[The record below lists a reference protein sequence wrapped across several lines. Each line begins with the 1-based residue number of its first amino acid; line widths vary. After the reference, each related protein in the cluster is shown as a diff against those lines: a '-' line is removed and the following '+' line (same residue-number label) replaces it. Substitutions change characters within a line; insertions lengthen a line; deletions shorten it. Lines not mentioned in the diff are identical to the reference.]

1 MTAAPPDGQPGPV
14 SGPAA
19 LLLRPAGRAAC
30 LIEAP
35 AELAAS
41 LAEHLRAARLPG
53 VVDVVPGAR
62 TVLLDGSSLDRLL
75 PALRPI
81 LQSWQRPTPGPVA
94 AAETVE
100 IPVIYDGPDLAEVA
114 REAGLDVPTV
124 IDLHTRTPMR
134 VAFCGFAPGFAY
146 IDELPPPLRMP
157 RLPNPRTEVPAGSVA
172 IAEQYTGVYPQ
183 PSPGGWR
190 LLGRTTAELW
200 NLERPQ
206 PSLLRPGLH
215 VRFTAVR

>member
-1 MTAAPPDGQPGPV
+1 MTVDSPHSPGLV
-14 SGPAA
+14 
-19 LLLRPAGRAAC
+19 LRAAGRTAC
-30 LIEAP
+30 LVEVP
-35 AELAAS
+35 AELAPS
-41 LAEHLRAARLPG
+41 LAEHLRAGRLPG

-62 TVLLDGSSLDRLL
+62 TILLDGAALDRIL
-75 PALRPI
+75 PVLRP
-81 LQSWQRPTPGPVA
+81 LLASWQPPESISATGP
-94 AAETVE
+94 EIVE
-100 IPVIYDGPDLAEVA
+100 IPVLYDGPDLPEVA
-114 REAGLDVPTV
+114 RQAGLDVAAV

-157 RLPNPRTEVPAGSVA
+157 RLPTPRTEVPAGSVA
-172 IAEQYTGVYPQ
+172 IAEQYTGVYPR

-200 NLERPQ
+200 NLGRPQ